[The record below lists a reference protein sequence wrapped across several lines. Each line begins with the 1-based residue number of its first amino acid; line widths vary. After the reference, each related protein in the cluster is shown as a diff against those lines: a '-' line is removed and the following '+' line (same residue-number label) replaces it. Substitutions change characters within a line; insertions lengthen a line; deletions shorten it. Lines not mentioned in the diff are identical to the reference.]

1 MTATYRDATPAD
13 AATLDGIFDSSFCD
27 TFAHLYRPAD
37 LDAFLSSFGVA
48 DWEAQLCNRAYA
60 FRLAEVDGEAVGYV
74 KLGPMKLPIETVRP
88 AILLDQ
94 IYILTGYHGV
104 GIAHGLMD
112 WAIDEARRRGGE
124 ELYLTVYIENHR
136 ARRFYDRYGFD
147 DVGRYEFK
155 VGNHVDEDV
164 IMRKSL

>member
-1 MTATYRDATPAD
+1 MTTYRDATPAD
-13 AATLDGIFDSSFCD
+13 GTTLDRIFDSSFCD
-27 TFAHLYRPAD
+27 TFAHLYRPED
-37 LDAFLSSFGVA
+37 LNAFLSSFGLA
-48 DWEAQLCNRAYA
+48 DWEAQLENPAYA
-60 FRLAEVDGEAVGYV
+60 FRMAEADGKAVGYV
-74 KLGPMKLPIETVRP
+74 KLGPMKLPIEVQRP

-112 WAIDEARRRGGE
+112 WAIDEARRRGAE

-136 ARRFYDRYGFD
+136 ARRFYDRYGFE

>member
-1 MTATYRDATPAD
+1 MNITYRDAVPAD
-13 AATLDGIFDSSFCD
+13 AAALDRIFDSSFCD
-27 TFAHLYRPAD
+27 AFAHLYRPED
-37 LDAFLSSFGVA
+37 LEAFLSSFGVS
-48 DWEAQLCNRAYA
+48 DWEEQLNNRAYG
-60 FRLAEVDGEAVGYV
+60 FRLAEVAGEPVGYV
-74 KLGPMKLPIETVRP
+74 KLGPMKLPSQVERP

-112 WAIDEARRRGGE
+112 WAIDEARRRGAE

-136 ARRFYDRYGFD
+136 ARRFYDRYAFE

-164 IMRKSL
+164 VMRKSL

>member
-1 MTATYRDATPAD
+1 MTIAYRDATPQD
-13 AATLDGIFDSSFCD
+13 AETLDGIFKSSFCD
-27 TFAHLYRPAD
+27 TFAHLYRSED
-37 LDAFLSSFGVA
+37 LEAFLSGFGVS
-48 DWEAQLCNRAYA
+48 DWEAQVHDPAYA
-60 FRLAEVDGEAVGYV
+60 FRLAEVDRNAVGYV
-74 KLGPMKLPIETVRP
+74 KLGPMKLPIEINRP

-136 ARRFYDRYGFD
+136 ARRFYDRYGFE

-164 IMRKSL
+164 MMRKSL

>member
-1 MTATYRDATPAD
+1 MTATYRDATAAD
-13 AATLDGIFDSSFCD
+13 AATLDRIFDSSFCD
-27 TFAHLYRPAD
+27 TFAHLYRRED

-48 DWEAQLCNRAYA
+48 DWEAQLGNRAYA
-60 FRLAEVDGEAVGYV
+60 FRLAEVGAAAVGYV
-74 KLGPMKLPIETVRP
+74 KLGPMKLPIEAPRP

-94 IYILTGYHGV
+94 IYILTGYHGI

-112 WAIDEARRRGGE
+112 WAIEEARRRGAE

-136 ARRFYDRYGFD
+136 ARRFYDRYGFE

>member
-1 MTATYRDATPAD
+1 MTIIYRDARPTD
-13 AATLDGIFDSSFCD
+13 AATIDRIFDSSFCD
-27 TFAHLYRPAD
+27 TFAHLYRPED
-37 LDAFLSSFGVA
+37 LEAFLSTFGVS
-48 DWEAQLCNRAYA
+48 DWEAQLTSPAHA
-60 FRLAEVDGEAVGYV
+60 FRLAESDGQPVGYV
-74 KLGPMKLPIETVRP
+74 KLGPMKLPIEVERP

-112 WAIDEARRRGGE
+112 WAIDEARRRAAE
-124 ELYLTVYIENHR
+124 ELYLTVYIENRR
-136 ARRFYDRYGFD
+136 ARRFYDRYGFE

-164 IMRKSL
+164 VMRKLL

>member
-1 MTATYRDATPAD
+1 MTATYRDATAAD
-13 AATLDGIFDSSFCD
+13 AATLDRIFDSSFCD
-27 TFAHLYRPAD
+27 TFAHLYRRED

-48 DWEAQLCNRAYA
+48 DWEAQLGNRAYA
-60 FRLAEVDGEAVGYV
+60 FRLAEVDAAAVGYV
-74 KLGPMKLPIETVRP
+74 KLGPMKLPIEAPRP

-94 IYILTGYHGV
+94 IYILTGYHGI

-112 WAIDEARRRGGE
+112 WAIEEARRRGAE

-136 ARRFYDRYGFD
+136 ARRFYDRYGFE

>member
-1 MTATYRDATPAD
+1 MTTTYREATPAD
-13 AATLDGIFDSSFCD
+13 AATLDRIFDSSFCD
-27 TFAHLYRPAD
+27 TFAHLYRPED

-48 DWEAQLCNRAYA
+48 DWEAQLGNPAYA
-60 FRLAEVDGEAVGYV
+60 FRLGEVDGEAVGYV

-94 IYILTGYHGV
+94 IYIVTGYHGV

-112 WAIDEARRRGGE
+112 WAIDEALRRDAE

-136 ARRFYDRYGFD
+136 ARRFYDRYGFA

>member
-1 MTATYRDATPAD
+1 MTTTYREATPAD
-13 AATLDGIFDSSFCD
+13 AATLDRIFDSSFCD
-27 TFAHLYRPAD
+27 TFAHLYRPED

-48 DWEAQLCNRAYA
+48 DWEAQLGNPAYA
-60 FRLAEVDGEAVGYV
+60 FRLGEVDGEAVGYV

-94 IYILTGYHGV
+94 IYIVTGYHGV

-112 WAIDEARRRGGE
+112 WAIDEALRRDAE

-136 ARRFYDRYGFD
+136 ARRFYDRYGFA

-155 VGNHVDEDV
+155 VGNHVDEDL